1 MACICSEV
9 RESHHSPFQTLV
21 IIGIFFKSQMF
32 KSLGKVFESVL
43 KVSVEFILHISDS
56 LESSV
61 RARKIG
67 FPLKAIESFI
77 QELGVAHDVYTL
89 TSVGKGS

>member
-1 MACICSEV
+1 M
-9 RESHHSPFQTLV
+9 
-21 IIGIFFKSQMF
+21 
-32 KSLGKVFESVL
+32 GKVFESVL

-67 FPLKAIESFI
+67 FLLKATVIYPRTGGHS
-77 QELGVAHDVYTL
+77 
-89 TSVGKGS
+89 